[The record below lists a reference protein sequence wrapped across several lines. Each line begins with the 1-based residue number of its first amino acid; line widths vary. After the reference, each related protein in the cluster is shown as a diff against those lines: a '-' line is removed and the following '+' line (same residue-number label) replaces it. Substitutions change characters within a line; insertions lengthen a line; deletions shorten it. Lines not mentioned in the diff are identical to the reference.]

1 MSQRLSKSFVIKIN
15 RSLDDANRYLRMVI
29 EENGVLPEACYLVA
43 NKVDILKREVYFTI

>member
-1 MSQRLSKSFVIKIN
+1 MLQRLSKNVILTLN
-15 RSLDDANRYLRMVI
+15 RSLDDASRYLRMVI